1 MEEHKGQLIKFGFYG
16 LLKNLRFFEPF
27 LYVFLFQNGLSL
39 FQIGLLW
46 SIREFTMYIF
56 EIPSGVIADRFG
68 KKNELVACFIFYI
81 LSFTLFFIG
90 RDFPVFVLAII
101 LFGLGEA
108 FRSGTHKAMIM
119 NYLDY
124 HELKEN
130 KSQIY
135 GLTRS
140 YSLIGSFVSSLLA
153 IGLSLLV
160 GELRW
165 LFIFSIV
172 PYLGDILLIL
182 SYPNYLNE
190 RRDEHFSIAAFFKHT
205 LEALVYSFKTIN
217 LRSRLIASASYN
229 AMFKSLKDYIQ
240 PVIVSLGIGWISY
253 ESSTLE
259 LREKLVIGLMYGII
273 YLFSSVITRNAYRL
287 SHYFSSKQIVY
298 TTWFLTALT
307 FVGLSLFGSSIVVV
321 GLAFLAL
328 YALLNIRK
336 PFMVE
341 QIGDATIGD
350 KRASVLSIDS
360 QITSLLIIIFA
371 PLLGWISD
379 EFGLDIMFISVAI
392 ALVVTFPLFG
402 LLKEKKHL
410 V

>member
-1 MEEHKGQLIKFGFYG
+1 
-16 LLKNLRFFEPF
+16 
-27 LYVFLFQNGLSL
+27 VFLFQNGLSL

-68 KKNELVACFIFYI
+68 KKNELIVCFLFYI
-81 LSFTLFFIG
+81 ASFLLFFTGTEFAI
-90 RDFPVFVLAII
+90 FVVAII
-101 LFGLGEA
+101 LYGLGEA

-119 NYLDY
+119 RFLDV

-130 KSQIY
+130 KSQVY

-153 IGLSLLV
+153 IGLALLV
-160 GELRW
+160 NDLKW

-172 PYLGDILLIL
+172 PYFADILLIA
-182 SYPNYLNE
+182 SYPSYLNE
-190 RRDEHFSIAAFFKHT
+190 KRDDSFSIGSFFKHT
-205 LEALVYSFKTIN
+205 VEALVYSFKTIK

-229 AMFKSLKDYIQ
+229 AMFKTLKDYLQ
-240 PVIVSLGIGWISY
+240 PVIVSLGVGWVAY
-253 ESSTLE
+253 ESTALVLE
-259 LREKLVIGLMYGII
+259 EKLMIGLMYGVI
-273 YLFSSVITRNAYRL
+273 YLFSSVVTRNAYRL

-298 TTWFLTALT
+298 ATWFLSALT
-307 FVGLSLFGSSIVVV
+307 FLALGLFDSSLAVAGI
-321 GLAFLAL
+321 AFLLL

-341 QIGDATIGD
+341 QIGDATMSE

-360 QITSLLIIIFA
+360 QITSLLIIVFA

-379 EFGLDIMFISVAI
+379 QFGLDTMFIIVAV
-392 ALVVTFPLFG
+392 ALVVTFPIFG

-410 V
+410 E